1 MGRCKNMDSLKPFLH
16 ALSYLGPVSCVFTSW
31 ISSGLTIGSGCSL
44 MAARW
49 QIFFVSFL
57 SSFRAHQLTLR
68 GGCNWRRWWYPTPVL
83 LPGKSHGRRS
93 LVGCSP
99 WGREESDTTEWL
111 HFHFSLSCIGEGN
124 GNPLQCSCLENPR
137 DGGAWSAAIY
147 GVAQSRTRLKRLSSS
162 SSMHI
167 SSLDYLQYIIQC
179 KCHVNTCKY
188 NVNAMKIVAGLQQIQ
203 VLLFGTF

>member
-1 MGRCKNMDSLKPFLH
+1 MCLHCKLD
-16 ALSYLGPVSCVFTSW
+16 
-31 ISSGLTIGSGCSL
+31 I
-44 MAARW
+44 
-49 QIFFVSFL
+49 IFCRQFIFKEI
-57 SSFRAHQLTLR
+57 TL
-68 GGCNWRRWWYPTPVL
+68 CNPVL
-83 LPGKSHGRRS
+83 GLPHGFYHCLCKIICCCLVAKS
-93 LVGCSP
+93 
-99 WGREESDTTEWL
+99 
-111 HFHFSLSCIGEGN
+111 GEGN

-137 DGGAWSAAIY
+137 DQGARSAAIY